1 MRLRTFTAPSL
12 AEAMNEV
19 RRSLGE
25 DAIIVS
31 THEAAGKVEVT
42 AAIEGRRREPAPL
55 LAPETGRSLDDIL
68 LERLQNSLREPEAQ
82 GERSLVKTSA
92 PAAPAGARRVAPA
105 SPREAARHEPAET
118 RHASFDSEELHRAL
132 SDHGTPPALTASLVR
147 TASAMDAD
155 DPLSA
160 LALALETRFNFEP
173 LAPLPQRPLLLI
185 GMPGAGKTVTQI
197 KLAARAMGEGA
208 KITLITA
215 DAVRTGAALQS
226 EAYGALLE
234 APVLKAETADE
245 LSDHLAGYREV
256 ASMHGARACLIDT
269 ASFNPFNAQESAEAA
284 EMIAAARRGGKAEPV
299 AVLSA
304 AMDPVLTAEV
314 AEEMAQLGARRVI
327 FTQLDLARRM
337 GGLLAA
343 ADASGLSLSQISIS
357 PYLGQGLARLDPVR
371 LAQLVLG
378 ETGTSGSRKA
388 RSA

>member
-31 THEAAGKVEVT
+31 THEAAGRVEVT
-42 AAIEGRRREPAPL
+42 AAVEGRRREPASL

-68 LERLQNSLREPEAQ
+68 LERLQTSLREPEPQA
-82 GERSLVKTSA
+82 ERPRPKKPAPVKETPRRSA
-92 PAAPAGARRVAPA
+92 PADL
-105 SPREAARHEPAET
+105 S
-118 RHASFDSEELHRAL
+118 AL
-132 SDHGTPPALTASLVR
+132 EQALADHGTPPALTASLVR
-147 TASAMDAD
+147 TASAMEMD

-160 LALALETRFNFEP
+160 LAYALETRFNFEP
-173 LAPLPQRPLLLI
+173 LPPLPQRPLLLI

-208 KITLITA
+208 QITLITA

-226 EAYGALLE
+226 EAYGALLD

-245 LSDHLAGYREV
+245 LSQHLAGYREV

-299 AVLSA
+299 AILSA
-304 AMDPVLTAEV
+304 AMDPLLTAEV

-343 ADASGLSLSQISIS
+343 ADSSGLSLSQISIS

-378 ETGTSGSRKA
+378 ETGTGGNRKA
-388 RSA
+388 QSA